1 MATVYTDKQVKDFIN
16 GLVASGLTG
25 AALQQSMFDGAVQYG
40 IPYDQLARTT
50 GYSLPDIKAYTQAK
64 GVTLADTYPGVDPTT
79 LYDVPAPPPAQPATP
94 PPATPAA
101 PPPAPT
107 PPPAAPPPAQP
118 ATPATPATPAPTGTT
133 AYTDKQVSDYIA
145 QLKSQG
151 LTGDALNQAMLSAAS
166 QYNIPANQL
175 TRVLGYS
182 VTDVANY
189 AKANN
194 TPINVNATQLAS
206 SPQSPTTPYLNIY
219 SDQEVSDFIGQLKA
233 QGLTGDALE
242 RLADEDAEADAR
254 AERAEA
260 VADGRDVA
268 ADLSERGAVH

>member
-25 AALQQSMFDGAVQYG
+25 AALQQGLFDGAVQYG

-107 PPPAAPPPAQP
+107 PPPAAPHLHSLLLLLLLLLLRPPARRLIP
-118 ATPATPATPAPTGTT
+118 ISKSAT
-133 AYTDKQVSDYIA
+133 I
-145 QLKSQG
+145 
-151 LTGDALNQAMLSAAS
+151 
-166 QYNIPANQL
+166 
-175 TRVLGYS
+175 
-182 VTDVANY
+182 
-189 AKANN
+189 
-194 TPINVNATQLAS
+194 
-206 SPQSPTTPYLNIY
+206 
-219 SDQEVSDFIGQLKA
+219 
-233 QGLTGDALE
+233 
-242 RLADEDAEADAR
+242 
-254 AERAEA
+254 
-260 VADGRDVA
+260 
-268 ADLSERGAVH
+268 